1 MLFITIFKK
10 EVIMGILSWILI
22 GLIVGLLARLL
33 MPGKDTMGIII
44 TILLGIAGAFLGGW
58 IGSMLGLGSF
68 SGFDIKSLLLA
79 TGGAIL
85 ILLLYRAVRKK

>member
-1 MLFITIFKK
+1 
-10 EVIMGILSWILI
+10 MGILSWILI
-22 GLIVGLLARLL
+22 GLVVGLLARLL
-33 MPGKDTMGIII
+33 MPGKDKMGIII

-58 IGSMLGLGSF
+58 IGSMLGMGTF

-85 ILLLYRAVRKK
+85 ILLLFRVVRKK